1 LAVFRAVVF
10 LAVDFLAA
18 FLAGDFFA
26 AFFVVRALVVLRD
39 ELLAA
44 EVTFAVVSSSVAGTR
59 ASCVCRRSPWSTSH
73 EKVARPGDGYQHF
86 APSSFPHVTMH
97 DELRCTK

>member
-1 LAVFRAVVF
+1 
-10 LAVDFLAA
+10 
-18 FLAGDFFA
+18 LAGDFLA

-44 EVTFAVVSSSVAGTR
+44 EVTFAVASSSVAGTR
-59 ASCVCRRSPWSTSH
+59 ASCICRRTRWSTSH

-86 APSSFPHVTMH
+86 AQAVFRAPRRTTCV
-97 DELRCTK
+97 DVCTDVARTT